1 MKMQMIEMKT
11 VKLDKKARVSIAL
24 VSILL
29 GINSVNLIVDKV
41 IEILYTVEIFS
52 KNYYST
58 SILFYVYHEFC
69 WFWLDIVAL
78 VNGLFFM

>member
-1 MKMQMIEMKT
+1 MIEMKT
-11 VKLDKKARVSIAL
+11 VKLDKKAKVSIAL

-29 GINSVNLIVDKV
+29 GINSVNLIVDKM

-58 SILFYVYHEFC
+58 SILF
-69 WFWLDIVAL
+69 
-78 VNGLFFM
+78 

>member
-1 MKMQMIEMKT
+1 MEMQMIEMKT

-58 SILFYVYHEFC
+58 SILF
-69 WFWLDIVAL
+69 
-78 VNGLFFM
+78 

>member
-58 SILFYVYHEFC
+58 SILF
-69 WFWLDIVAL
+69 
-78 VNGLFFM
+78 

>member
-1 MKMQMIEMKT
+1 MEMQMIEMKT
-11 VKLDKKARVSIAL
+11 VKLDKKAKVSIAL

-29 GINSVNLIVDKV
+29 GINSVNLIVDKM

-58 SILFYVYHEFC
+58 SILF
-69 WFWLDIVAL
+69 
-78 VNGLFFM
+78 

>member
-1 MKMQMIEMKT
+1 MIEMKT
-11 VKLDKKARVSIAL
+11 VKLDKKTRVSIAL

-29 GINSVNLIVDKV
+29 GINSVNLIVDKM

-58 SILFYVYHEFC
+58 SILF
-69 WFWLDIVAL
+69 
-78 VNGLFFM
+78 

>member
-1 MKMQMIEMKT
+1 MEMQMIEMKT
-11 VKLDKKARVSIAL
+11 VKLDKKAKVSIAL

-58 SILFYVYHEFC
+58 SILF
-69 WFWLDIVAL
+69 
-78 VNGLFFM
+78 

>member
-1 MKMQMIEMKT
+1 MDMQMIEMKT
-11 VKLDKKARVSIAL
+11 VKLDKKTRVSVAL

-29 GINSVNLIVDKV
+29 GINSVNLIVDKM

-58 SILFYVYHEFC
+58 SILF
-69 WFWLDIVAL
+69 
-78 VNGLFFM
+78 

>member
-29 GINSVNLIVDKV
+29 GINSVNLIVDKM

-58 SILFYVYHEFC
+58 SILF
-69 WFWLDIVAL
+69 
-78 VNGLFFM
+78 

>member
-1 MKMQMIEMKT
+1 MDMQMIEMKT
-11 VKLDKKARVSIAL
+11 VKLDKKTRVSVAL

-58 SILFYVYHEFC
+58 SILF
-69 WFWLDIVAL
+69 
-78 VNGLFFM
+78 

>member
-1 MKMQMIEMKT
+1 MDMQMIEMKT
-11 VKLDKKARVSIAL
+11 VKLDKKAKVSIAL

-29 GINSVNLIVDKV
+29 GINSVNLIVDKM

-58 SILFYVYHEFC
+58 SILF
-69 WFWLDIVAL
+69 
-78 VNGLFFM
+78 

>member
-1 MKMQMIEMKT
+1 MEMQMIEMKT
-11 VKLDKKARVSIAL
+11 VKLDKKTRVSVAL

-58 SILFYVYHEFC
+58 SILF
-69 WFWLDIVAL
+69 
-78 VNGLFFM
+78 

>member
-1 MKMQMIEMKT
+1 MIEMKT

-58 SILFYVYHEFC
+58 SILF
-69 WFWLDIVAL
+69 
-78 VNGLFFM
+78 